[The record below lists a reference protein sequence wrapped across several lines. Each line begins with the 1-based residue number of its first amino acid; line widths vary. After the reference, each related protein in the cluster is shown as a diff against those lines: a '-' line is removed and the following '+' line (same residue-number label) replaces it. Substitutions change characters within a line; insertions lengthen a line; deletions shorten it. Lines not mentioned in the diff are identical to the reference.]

1 MVLEFTSRIKNKK
14 RKDARIHFLKELA
27 SLIKNQGFQRVTDTM
42 KGRMQDSLFLKNLR
56 PCILEM
62 EEQ

>member
-1 MVLEFTSRIKNKK
+1 MVLEFASGIKNKK

-27 SLIKNQGFQRVTDTM
+27 SLIKNQGFQWVTDKI
-42 KGRMQDSLFLKNLR
+42 KGRMQDYLFLKNLQS
-56 PCILEM
+56 CILEM